1 MENLKNMLSELQ
13 IDFVGMR
20 FKAAAVSSFMVIA
33 AWVAFIVIGPNW
45 GIDFRGGTEV
55 QVDFE
60 ETMSIQEMRKALTSL
75 GLPEDAVQTVG
86 AEEDYTFLIRIEDTS
101 FGMDEVEA
109 DIRSRLGKAFGDDWI
124 KTLEAN
130 VEVGAVFEID
140 YAPAKAGQRVNLDS
154 VGASLK
160 GIDGAQVQEGTGEYS
175 VRITVPGLSQA
186 IQKKLESA
194 SGDRKMN
201 VEKVESVGPKVG
213 ADLARQGAISVLA
226 TLGLVL
232 VYVAFRFDIGFA
244 PGAILA
250 LFHAVSITVGIFVL
264 IGHEFNL
271 PMIGALL
278 TIVGYSLND
287 TIVIYDRIRENVE
300 RYSRNDMG
308 ELINVSINETLS
320 RTLATSFTT
329 MLAMAAFLILGGSV
343 IQDFALAMMCGIV
356 FGTYSTV
363 FIASPMILVM
373 QDVKPYLNKLVVSN
387 ASPEPGEEEGGPVGE
402 LTESE
407 KRRRER
413 ADLENASTDNA

>member
-20 FKAAAVSSFMVIA
+20 FKAGAVSALMVLG
-33 AWVAFIVIGPNW
+33 AWAAFIFIGPNW

-55 QVDFE
+55 QVDYVE
-60 ETMSIQEMRKALTSL
+60 AMSIEEMRVALTSL
-75 GLPEDAVQTVG
+75 GLPKDAVQTVG
-86 AEEDYTFLIRIEDTS
+86 AEDDYTFLIRIEDTS

-109 DIRSRLGKAFGDDWI
+109 DIRKRLTSSLGEDWI
-124 KTLEAN
+124 QVLEAN

-140 YAPAKAGQRVNLDS
+140 YKPTIADQRVKLEA
-154 VGASLK
+154 VGAALK
-160 GIDGAQVQEGTGEYS
+160 GIEGVQVQEGTGEYS

-186 IQKKLESA
+186 IEKKLKSV
-194 SGDRKMN
+194 SGDRTME
-201 VEKVESVGPKVG
+201 VQKVESVGPKVG

-250 LFHAVSITVGIFVL
+250 LFHDVSITVGIFVL
-264 IGHEFNL
+264 IKHEFNL

-287 TIVIYDRIRENVE
+287 TIVIYDRIRENME

-387 ASPEPGEEEGGPVGE
+387 ASPEPGEDEDGPVGE
-402 LTESE
+402 LTQSE

-413 ADLENASTDNA
+413 AELESASQDNG